1 MDPLV
6 WSSLLLLLGLT
17 LVICE
22 VFIPSGGVLGLLS
35 VAALVAGVSLAFYH
49 KGIEIGL
56 LFLTVATVLVP
67 SALALAFRY
76 WPQTPMGRRL
86 LLDVRSGEEMLPD
99 TPERRKLAQLVGKL
113 GVAKTLMLPSG
124 AVVIE
129 GRTID
134 ALSEGMSIEAGQRV
148 RVVAVHGSRV
158 VVRPADD
165 NEELPPDD
173 VDVLSRPIESLGIE
187 SLEDPLG

>member
-6 WSSLLLLLGLT
+6 WAALLLLVGLT

-22 VFIPSGGVLGLLS
+22 VFIPSGGMLGLLS
-35 VAALVAGVSLAFYH
+35 VAALVTAVSMAFYH
-49 KGIEIGL
+49 KGLEVGL
-56 LFLTVATVLVP
+56 LFVFVTTVLVP
-67 SALALAFRY
+67 AALAVAFRY
-76 WPQTPMGRRL
+76 WPHTPMGRRL
-86 LLDVRSGEEMLPD
+86 LLDVRSPDEVLPD

-124 AVVIE
+124 AVLVE

-134 ALSEGMSIEAGQRV
+134 ALSEGMSIEAGQRI

-158 VVRPADD
+158 IVRPAEDD
-165 NEELPPDD
+165 EEPAEN
-173 VDVLSRPIESLGIE
+173 DVLSRPIESLGIE
-187 SLEDPLG
+187 PFDEPLS